1 MNNIEKIKNLE
12 KKLGLSFKNIDF
24 LVQAFCHRSYIN
36 ENPDFNLGQ
45 NERLEFLG
53 DAVLELVV
61 TEYLYHHYPEKT
73 EGELTN
79 WRAAL
84 VNTRMISKVAQKL
97 GFEDSILLSNGEQKE
112 KGKARQYILAD
123 TFEAVIGSIYIDSG
137 YLEAQ
142 KFIKNYLLVELPKI
156 ISLGLFKDPKSE
168 FQEIAQEKLGITPT
182 YKIMEESGPDHNKS
196 FCMGVFLEENLIA
209 EGKGGSKKEAEEAA
223 AQKALKKKFN

>member
-1 MNNIEKIKNLE
+1 MINIKKIRDLE
-12 KKLGLSFKNIDF
+12 KKLGLSFKNKDF

-61 TEYLYHHYPEKT
+61 TEYLYHSYPEKS

-84 VNTRMISKVAQKL
+84 VNTKMISKVGQKL
-97 GFEDSILLSNGEQKE
+97 GFENCILLSNGEQKE

-123 TFEAVIGSIYIDSG
+123 TFEAVIGAIYIDSG

-142 KFIKNYLLVELPKI
+142 KFIKNYLLRELPKI

-168 FQEIAQEKLGITPT
+168 LQEIAQEKLEVTPT
-182 YKIMEESGPDHNKS
+182 YKIIKESGPDHNKS
-196 FCMGVFLEENLIA
+196 FLMGVFLSDEMIA
-209 EGKGGSKKEAEEAA
+209 KGEGGSKKEAEEVAA
-223 AQKALKKKFN
+223 RKALQKKFN